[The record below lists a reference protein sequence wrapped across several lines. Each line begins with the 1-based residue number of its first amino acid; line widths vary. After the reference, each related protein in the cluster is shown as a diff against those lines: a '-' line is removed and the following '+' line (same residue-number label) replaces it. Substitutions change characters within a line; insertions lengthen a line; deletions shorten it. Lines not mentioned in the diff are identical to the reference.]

1 MNHYAITGAAGYTGK
16 YIARR
21 LLQGN
26 AEIINLTG
34 HPDRPN
40 PFGERVRPAPYDFG
54 NPMRMAG
61 SLSGV
66 DTLFNT
72 YWVRFSR
79 GRATFEGAVQNTLAL
94 FEAARIAG
102 VRRIVH
108 VSITNPSL
116 QSPLPYFSGKA
127 RLEEAL
133 RSSGLS
139 YAILRPAVLFGRE
152 DILIN
157 NIAYFLR
164 RFPFFVIPGTG
175 AYRLQPIYVDDF
187 AALAVEQSKGDENV
201 IMDAV
206 GPETF
211 TFEGLVRLLARA
223 VDSRAR
229 LLHLPPGIA
238 YLMARLLGLL
248 VGDVVLTRQE
258 IRGLMGDLLVTDSPP
273 AGETAL
279 SAWAPQNAD
288 TLGKKYASEL
298 ARHYRP

>member
-1 MNHYAITGAAGYTGK
+1 MNRYAITGAAGYTGK

-26 AEIINLTG
+26 AEIVNLTG
-34 HPDRPN
+34 HPRRPN

-54 NPMRMAG
+54 NPVRMAG
-61 SLSGV
+61 HLSGV

-72 YWVRFSR
+72 YWVRFSH
-79 GRATFEGAVQNTLAL
+79 GRTTFERAVQNTLAL

-102 VRRIVH
+102 VRRVVH
-108 VSITNPSL
+108 VSITNPSPD
-116 QSPLPYFSGKA
+116 SPLPYFSGKA

-164 RFPFFVIPGTG
+164 RFPLFVIPGRGT
-175 AYRLQPIYVDDF
+175 YRLQPIYVDDF
-187 AALAVEQSKGDENV
+187 AALAVEQSHREEDV
-201 IMDAV
+201 VMDAV

-211 TFEGLVRLLARA
+211 TFEELVRLLARA
-223 VDSRAR
+223 VESRAR
-229 LLHLPPGIA
+229 LLHLPPGTA
-238 YLMARLLGLL
+238 WGMARLLGLL

-258 IRGLMGDLLVTDSPP
+258 IRGLMDNLLVTDSPP

-279 SAWAPQNAD
+279 SDWALQHAD